1 MSKSDNKNNKKAAE
15 KAPSAVS
22 ETSGVILFGKKI
34 SYQNLTLIITAAVL
48 SVLFIVGMV
57 FVIINE
63 VQKNEDKNFDY
74 LTSDLSTYI
83 SMNEDLY
90 KNYKISLDIAKPRK
104 VDVDSVMLSLLA
116 DKKGGVKY
124 EGRKQSSGKID
135 AGDEVYIYYRG
146 YLLDEDGNEEPL
158 DKCNF
163 GSKDSAGDYTPALLE
178 IGSNGFYPGLEV
190 SLVGKNFTSANNF
203 VRITTGDVK
212 AGQILYISYTKTL
225 DGSTATSDKTTA
237 VAERVVLADGEEKI
251 DAKYGDGF
259 YEKLFRLPVG
269 VSTGNEFVGTVGGK
283 TYKYT
288 DIKIDFATECEKEG
302 TYFLVDCYF
311 PYNYDNDALKNRDAR
326 FEVYIQGIVEYEEVA
341 LTDEFV
347 DSLIAD
353 GTLGLTS
360 DDLADYE
367 GTSSEKIVKYLEDSM
382 EKEYQKIYKEQLEE
396 AILNHYLNENVTTIK
411 RYPKTKVDNVYNEY
425 FDDVVAQFE
434 ASGGVIQNALG
445 QSKTC
450 KTLDEYAV
458 IYLGLEY
465 SGSNDW
471 RAHLRNIAQMLVKQR
486 LIVFYLMDKENI
498 NPTQEELLSQI
509 EQSKKEH
516 VDVYIAQ
523 YLAKNE
529 LDKKDY
535 SDEEWAEFEADR
547 SAELFAVYDDS
558 YFTERAYYE
567 IALKTMSTW
576 PEITTLDDITV
587 SKK

>member
-1 MSKSDNKNNKKAAE
+1 MSKSDKKNNKKAAE

-74 LTSDLSTYI
+74 ITSDLSTYI

-190 SLVGKNFTSANNF
+190 SLVGKTFTSANNF

-237 VAERVVLADGEEKI
+237 VAERVVLADGKEKI

-288 DIKIDFATECEKEG
+288 DIKIDFATECEKED

-341 LTDEFV
+341 DIDEFV
-347 DSLIAD
+347 DGLIAD
-353 GTLGLTS
+353 GTLGLTA

-498 NPTQEELLSQI
+498 KPTQEELLSQI